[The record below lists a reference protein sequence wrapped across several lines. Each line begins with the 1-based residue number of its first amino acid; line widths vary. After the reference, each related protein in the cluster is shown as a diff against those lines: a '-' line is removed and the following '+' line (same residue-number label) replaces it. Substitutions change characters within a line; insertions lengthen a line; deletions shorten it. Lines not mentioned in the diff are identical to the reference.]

1 MLSNMI
7 LSQCHVSNPGPG
19 YKSKVESSS
28 QIWPRQNLW
37 TVFEVG
43 LPVRN
48 RLAAQWP
55 STVISKKEG
64 ICSPRRHVAVPYIY
78 CGWSTKLLGRSVA
91 VPYIYRGW
99 STKLLGRSVAVPYI
113 NRGWSTKLQVRILLN
128 ASTALI
134 TTIKMSEVHIRI

>member
-7 LSQCHVSNPGPG
+7 LSQCHVSNPG

-48 RLAAQWP
+48 LLAVQWL
-55 STVISKKEG
+55 STVSSKKEG
-64 ICSPRRHVAVPYIY
+64 VVVFVPPDAEWLYHIFTVA
-78 CGWSTKLLGRSVA
+78 GRLS
-91 VPYIYRGW
+91 Y
-99 STKLLGRSVAVPYI
+99 
-113 NRGWSTKLQVRILLN
+113 
-128 ASTALI
+128 
-134 TTIKMSEVHIRI
+134 